1 MSRIKP
7 TAVSPD
13 LLAASARPER
23 FRPTASLQTVTP
35 SKDDEDSLDNAREWL
50 KTQWRFGSLVG
61 LEIEYDG
68 EGKTEFRLVGD
79 KQHESQM
86 LNQFV
91 SHYRNAKLS
100 VTQEPNLLLDGD
112 EYVAATEFRLSNDY
126 WLPLMGVADEDFR
139 DIRDPLDRVISSMS
153 KGGRSDVRYLFQV
166 LAVPVEDSRWS
177 RRWSL
182 PYVGLGLMDLT
193 KHWTLAGAY
202 FAGFVGMLFG
212 AMLTGAKK
220 DGDGDAAKDRGERSG
235 SYLTKAFSHAYKG
248 ISKPLARLIGFGRS
262 DLVDKYDDKKT
273 YYEEKG
279 TKSAQQKADGHEQT
293 SDRIAEKAGSHG
305 YVTTMR
311 LIAVGDDKQAV
322 AHGINKV
329 APQVEDTYSLSGEH
343 NEDTQ
348 GLTSKPARRSSDV
361 KRVVSQAME
370 RADGMDWHGRLTQRM
385 PFRRLRTSRS
395 VPTVLTPKALAT
407 LVHLPQFPDV
417 QDTSVGWTSGAKGG
431 AVPPDAPRF
440 DGREH

>member
-1 MSRIKP
+1 MSRINP
-7 TAVSPD
+7 TVINPD

-23 FRPTASLQTVTP
+23 FRPTVRLQTVNP
-35 SKDDEDSLDNAREWL
+35 SKDDEDSLDNAWEWL
-50 KTQWRFGSLVG
+50 NAQWRLGGLVG

-68 EGKTEFRLVGD
+68 EGQTEFRLVGD
-79 KQHESQM
+79 EQHESQM

-91 SHYRNAKLS
+91 SYYRNANLS
-100 VTQEPNLLLDGD
+100 VTQEPNLLLEGD

-139 DIRDPLDRVISSMS
+139 AIRDPFGPVISSMS
-153 KGGRSDVRYLFQV
+153 EGGRSDVRYFFQI
-166 LAVPVEDSRWS
+166 LAVPVEDYRWS

-182 PYVGLGLMDLT
+182 PYVGLGLTDLT

-202 FAGFVGMLFG
+202 SAGFIGTLFG
-212 AMLTGAKK
+212 AIFGGAK
-220 DGDGDAAKDRGERSG
+220 DGDGGVAKDRGERSG
-235 SYLTKAFSHAYKG
+235 SYLTKAFSHSYKG
-248 ISKPLARLIGFGRS
+248 ISKPLSRLIGYGRS
-262 DLVDKYDDKKT
+262 DLVNKYGRRAE
-273 YYEEKG
+273 YHSEKES
-279 TKSAQQKADGHEQT
+279 KSAENEASALEAT
-293 SDRIAEKAGSHG
+293 TERIAEKAASHG

-322 AHGINKV
+322 SHGINSV
-329 APQVEDTYSLSGEH
+329 ASHVEDSYSVPGEQGG
-343 NEDTQ
+343 ETQ

-361 KRVVSQAME
+361 KRIVSQAME

-385 PFRRLRTSRS
+385 PFRRLRTSRN
-395 VPTVLTPKALAT
+395 VPTVLSPKALAT

-417 QDTSVGWTSGAKGG
+417 QDSSVNWTSGAKGG